1 MDSLLSPIRY
11 GGSTVDRMVHTRYH
25 RLDRMVHRSADDCYT
40 DVVSETAL
48 ARMRPEKRAAL
59 IDAAA
64 REFASRTFE
73 EASLNRIISTCG
85 MSKSSF
91 YHVVDSKDDL
101 FALVV
106 ADLAAAAGRFW
117 TPPAPETFSDAF
129 WDRARSVWE
138 DVARTWPESPELT
151 RLWHIVYANPD
162 SPAVRELAG
171 RVEEWVRSM
180 LTVGR
185 KVEAIDAECPLEL
198 QTLTVFSLLRTFD
211 EWALTLME
219 NDNAAVD
226 SEEVSVHQF
235 RLLTRLLQ
243 A

>member
-1 MDSLLSPIRY
+1 
-11 GGSTVDRMVHTRYH
+11 
-25 RLDRMVHRSADDCYT
+25 
-40 DVVSETAL
+40 
-48 ARMRPEKRAAL
+48 MRPEKRAAL

-106 ADLAAAAGRFW
+106 ADLAASARRFW
-117 TPPAPETFSDAF
+117 TPPAPESFSDGF
-129 WDRARSVWE
+129 WDRARSVW
-138 DVARTWPESPELT
+138 DNIARTWPESPELT
-151 RLWHIVYANPD
+151 RLWHIVYANAD
-162 SPAVRELAG
+162 SPAVQELAG
-171 RVEEWVRSM
+171 RVEEWVRAV
-180 LTVGR
+180 LIVGR
-185 KVEAIDAECPLEL
+185 EAEAIDADCPLEL

-211 EWALTLME
+211 EGALTLTE
-219 NDNAAVD
+219 ADNSFVD
-226 SEEVSVHQF
+226 PAEISVHQF